1 MKRCCLLLLSLLL
14 SPLPAALANPGAHGP
29 NGEHLDAPAASVV
42 GTDIRPR
49 METFSE
55 LFELVAHLNEHA
67 LTVMANHYASNEPV
81 LSGELEVESGELKAK
96 AAFDQESGAFVVA
109 DAALLKQLAQP
120 GSHPLVFTLSSG
132 EEIDLLAG
140 ELVVSDAQRQ
150 ALAEHD
156 HGHGAGRWWWGLL
169 AAVVLAAVVVVLVR
183 RRSRRA

>member
-1 MKRCCLLLLSLLL
+1 MRPRCLLLLLLL
-14 SPLPAALANPGAHGP
+14 ASPPEAFANPGAHGP

-42 GTDIRPR
+42 GADSRPR
-49 METFSE
+49 MESFSE

-96 AAFDQESGAFVVA
+96 AAFDQASGAFVA
-109 DAALLKQLAQP
+109 TDAALLRQLARP

-132 EEIDLLAG
+132 DQMDLLTG
-140 ELVVSDAQRQ
+140 ELVVSDVQQQ

-156 HGHGAGRWWWGLL
+156 HGHGRGRWGWWLL
-169 AAVVLAAVVVVLVR
+169 AVGVLAAVAVVVIR